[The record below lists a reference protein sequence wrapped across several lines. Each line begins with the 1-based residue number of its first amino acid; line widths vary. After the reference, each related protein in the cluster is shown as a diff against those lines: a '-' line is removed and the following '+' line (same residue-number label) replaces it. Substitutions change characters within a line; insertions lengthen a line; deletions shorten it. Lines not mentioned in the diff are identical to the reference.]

1 MSFSEWGNKNMG
13 KIRAILCLFLVLSG
27 TLVVVLSEQT
37 DGKVLKPLVYTFTEP
52 RLETIVLNDVIYDK
66 IIIDGTINYGSP
78 NEPSL
83 PIKGAA
89 ILIPPNTK
97 VSEIIVT
104 AGEKIGLGQGFNII
118 PAGSPCPIAD
128 EKKESISQGKGTLL
142 ENPFPGTLFTEV
154 ETYFFRGYGILILQ
168 LHPVHYI
175 PATGE
180 VYYYKDL
187 TVSIK
192 TMETSDSNPLFRGIY
207 KDECEVIKKVDNPNV
222 AKFYRNV
229 KDSYSL
235 LGDYDLLILTEE
247 NFTRSFRSLKI
258 HHEANGIKTLIKS
271 VSEIEKPEDPMDI
284 RNYIKDAYLEY
295 GIDYVLLGGDDDI
308 VPAPQLWVSGY
319 DEDKSSEYYETLMPS
334 DLFYGCLD
342 GPYNYDGDDKWG
354 ELHDGENG
362 TDVDLMAEV
371 YVGRACVGNEEEI
384 NNFITKTIEYM
395 NSQTNGYLKNILM
408 AAEELDAATY
418 GAEYMDELIGQ
429 SNHSG
434 YKTRGIPS
442 DKFTVTK
449 LYDRDWPEGNWPNT
463 ELINH
468 INSGVHIINHLG
480 HSNYQYAL
488 KMGPED
494 IDFFTNKKYCF
505 IYSQGC
511 NAGGF
516 DVGDCMAEI
525 LTVKSEY
532 GAFAAI
538 MNARYGFYWHNST
551 DGDNQHYMR
560 EFWDAVFT
568 ENIPIISKANQDS
581 KEDNLYLIDGSMM
594 RWCYYQLNLFGDPVV
609 ALHVSNPPNT
619 PLSPMGETKIEEGN
633 FYTYTTSTEDID
645 GDQIYYIWDWG
656 DHSLSSWMGPYPSG
670 TPINASHKWEIKG
683 IYDVKVKAKDE
694 NGMESDWSNPLIV
707 NVPKTPLGNLRWII
721 EKIFEW
727 LFIFLDHAILK

>member
-1 MSFSEWGNKNMG
+1 MA
-13 KIRAILCLFLVLSG
+13 KIRVILCLFLFLSG
-27 TLVVVLSEQT
+27 TLVVGLSVRTEGQ
-37 DGKVLKPLVYTFTEP
+37 VLKPLVYNFTEP

-66 IIIDGTINYGSP
+66 LIIDGTINYGRPS
-78 NEPSL
+78 EPSL
-83 PIKGAA
+83 PIKGATV
-89 ILIPPNTK
+89 LIPPNEH
-97 VSEIIVT
+97 VGDIIVT
-104 AGEKIGLGQGFNII
+104 AGEKIVLGQGFNII
-118 PAGSPCPIAD
+118 PAGNPCPITA
-128 EKKESISQGKGTLL
+128 EKKKSMPQGKDTLL
-142 ENPFPGTLFTEV
+142 AKTFPGSLFTEV
-154 ETYFFRGYGILILQ
+154 TTYFFRGYEILILQ

-192 TMETSDSNPLFRGIY
+192 TRESSGSNSLFRGLY
-207 KDECEVIKKVDNPNV
+207 KDEREVIKKVDNPNV
-222 AKFYRNV
+222 AQSYRNV

-235 LGDYDLLILTEE
+235 SDNYDFLILTEE
-247 NFTRSFRSLKI
+247 NFTRRFLPLKI
-258 HHEANGIKTLIKS
+258 HHEADGIKTLIKS
-271 VSEIEKPEDPMDI
+271 LSEIGRPEKSTDI
-284 RNYIKDAYLEY
+284 RNYIKDAYLKY

-319 DEDKSSEYYETLMPS
+319 DEDKASEYYETLMPS

-342 GPYNYDGDDKWG
+342 GPYNYDGDDRWG
-354 ELHDGENG
+354 EPQDGENG

-371 YVGRACVGNEEEI
+371 YVGRACVGNQEEV
-384 NNFITKTIEYM
+384 NNFVTKTIGYM
-395 NSQTNGYLKNILM
+395 NSQTNDYLKKILM
-408 AAEELDAATY
+408 AAEELDDATY

-434 YKTRGIPS
+434 YITRGIPS

-468 INSGVHIINHLG
+468 INNGIHIINHLG

-494 IDFFTNKKYCF
+494 IDFFTNKEYCF

-516 DVGDCMAEI
+516 DMGDCMAET
-525 LTVKSEY
+525 LTVKTEY
-532 GAFAAI
+532 GAFAVI
-538 MNARYGFYWHNST
+538 MNARYGFYWHNSS

-568 ENIPIISKANQDS
+568 ENTPIISKANQDS
-581 KEDNLYLIDGSMM
+581 KEDNLYLIDRSMM

-609 ALHVSNPPNT
+609 SLHISNPPNA
-619 PLSPMGETKIEEGN
+619 PLSPMGETKVEAEKY
-633 FYTYTTSTEDID
+633 YTYTTSTEDID
-645 GDQIYYIWDWG
+645 GDLIYYIWDWG
-656 DHSLSSWMGPYPSG
+656 DQSHSLWTGPYPSG
-670 TPINASHKWEIKG
+670 VPINASHKWETKG
-683 IYDVKVKAKDE
+683 IYDIRVMAKDE
-694 NGMESDWSNPLIV
+694 NGMESEWSNPLIV
-707 NVPKTPLGNLRWII
+707 NVPKIPLKSFRWII

-727 LFIFLDHAILK
+727 LLTLLDYNIFI

>member
-1 MSFSEWGNKNMG
+1 MG
-13 KIRAILCLFLVLSG
+13 KIRVILCLFLLLNG
-27 TLVVVLSEQT
+27 TLVVGLSERT
-37 DGKVLKPLVYTFTEP
+37 DGKVLKPLVYSFTEP

-66 IIIDGTINYGSP
+66 IIMDGTTNYGRP
-78 NEPSL
+78 GEPSL

-89 ILIPPNTK
+89 VLLPQNTK
-97 VSEIIVT
+97 VSDIKVT
-104 AGEKIGLGQGFNII
+104 AGEKRGLGQEFNLI
-118 PAGSPCPIAD
+118 PAGSPYPIAAN
-128 EKKESISQGKGTLL
+128 KEVIIPQGKGALL
-142 ENPFPGTLFTEV
+142 EESFSGTLFTEV
-154 ETYFFRGYGILILQ
+154 TTYFFRGYGILILQ

-175 PATGE
+175 LATGE
-180 VYYYKDL
+180 AYYYKDL

-192 TMETSDSNPLFRGIY
+192 TTETSGSNSLFRGIY
-207 KDECEVIKKVDNPNV
+207 KDEQEVIKKVDNPNV
-222 AKFYRNV
+222 AKSYRNL
-229 KDSYSL
+229 KDSYSISEN
-235 LGDYDLLILTEE
+235 YDLLILTEE
-247 NFTRSFRSLKI
+247 NFTRRFLPLKI

-271 VSEIEKPEDPMDI
+271 VNEIGNPESPMDI
-284 RNYIKDAYLEY
+284 RNYIKDAYLQY

-319 DEDKSSEYYETLMPS
+319 DEDKETEYYETLMPS

-354 ELHDGENG
+354 EPHDGENG
-362 TDVDLMAEV
+362 ADVDLMAEV
-371 YVGRACVGNEEEI
+371 YVGRACVGNEEEV
-384 NNFITKTIEYM
+384 NNFVTKTIGYM
-395 NSQTNGYLKNILM
+395 SSQTNGYLKNILM
-408 AAEELDAATY
+408 AAEELDSATY
-418 GAEYMDELIGQ
+418 GAGYMDELIGQ

-434 YKTRGIPS
+434 YITGGIPS
-442 DKFTVTK
+442 EKFTVTK
-449 LYDRDWPEGNWPNT
+449 LYDRDWPDGNWPNT

-468 INSGVHIINHLG
+468 INDGVHIINHLG
-480 HSNYQYAL
+480 HCNYQYAL

-494 IDFFTNKKYCF
+494 IDFLTNENYCF

-516 DVGDCMAEI
+516 DVGDCMAET

-532 GAFAAI
+532 GAFAVI
-538 MNARYGFYWHNST
+538 MNARYGFYWYNST

-560 EFWDAVFT
+560 EFWDAVFS

-609 ALHVSNPPNT
+609 ALRVSNPPNA
-619 PLSPMGETKIEEGN
+619 PVSPMGETKIEAGN
-633 FYTYTTSTEDID
+633 LYTYTTSTEDID

-656 DHSLSSWMGPYPSG
+656 DQSLSSWLGPYPSG
-670 TPINASHKWEIKG
+670 APINASHKWEIKG
-683 IYDVKVKAKDE
+683 IYDVRVKAKDE

-727 LFIFLDHAILK
+727 LFTFLDYTILK